1 MELFLAAW
9 SCCFK
14 LYKQMSSFLSIYFK
28 SRNVIQF
35 IVQLLGLYLG
45 FLFLSFLGCSG
56 TSPGG
61 NSATFGTIN
70 MACNSCTS
78 LGPFTSKADCSVHF
92 CPVTTPKQIQ
102 INPCAIEILV
112 YSCTGFGI
120 EDQNLLCH
128 LLRLTTCKY

>member
-1 MELFLAAW
+1 MDLLLAAW

-14 LYKQMSSFLSIYFK
+14 LYKQMSSFLSIHFK

-61 NSATFGTIN
+61 NSATFGTIIW
-70 MACNSCTS
+70 
-78 LGPFTSKADCSVHF
+78 LF
-92 CPVTTPKQIQ
+92 
-102 INPCAIEILV
+102 ILALHL
-112 YSCTGFGI
+112 
-120 EDQNLLCH
+120 DH
-128 LLRLTTCKY
+128 LLAKLTATCVFAP

>member
-14 LYKQMSSFLSIYFK
+14 LYKQMSSFLSIHFK

-61 NSATFGTIN
+61 NSATFGTIIWLFILALHLDHLSAKLTATCIFPRN
-70 MACNSCTS
+70 NPKTNSNKPMCN
-78 LGPFTSKADCSVHF
+78 
-92 CPVTTPKQIQ
+92 
-102 INPCAIEILV
+102 
-112 YSCTGFGI
+112 
-120 EDQNLLCH
+120 
-128 LLRLTTCKY
+128 